1 MGRLRIENTHRP
13 DSARICSNPL
23 THASSPAAKALSF
36 VTAVFSRCQTV
47 GAGTL
52 SKFAM
57 PVHKNLVKLVREWHG
72 IDQIFP
78 MPFGDSACIV
88 DMQVVGDSS
97 DSSDGTQF

>member
-57 PVHKNLVKLVREWHG
+57 PVHKNLVKKNCSV
-72 IDQIFP
+72 P